1 MNVSDVSALF
11 IPHILV
17 EEPHHPDNV
26 RFRASISHRK
36 GMARGVAM
44 KGGIDGIKGP
54 GFPRNAR
61 IITRFSQVW
70 HKGVAKGSSYR
81 IGKCL
86 VFPQTVHCRKGTT
99 NSSVLLLTGIFRPW
113 PVRSSLTERDGN
125 EDRKGTAIRQDQIR
139 ICRRQAVKCQDKSRV
154 KQWRGG
160 EGPRFSHVF
169 HSLSREKGDGTK
181 IDLQNRIGWK
191 G

>member
-1 MNVSDVSALF
+1 M
-11 IPHILV
+11 
-17 EEPHHPDNV
+17 
-26 RFRASISHRK
+26 
-36 GMARGVAM
+36 
-44 KGGIDGIKGP
+44 
-54 GFPRNAR
+54 
-61 IITRFSQVW
+61 
-70 HKGVAKGSSYR
+70 
-81 IGKCL
+81 
-86 VFPQTVHCRKGTT
+86 
-99 NSSVLLLTGIFRPW
+99 TGIFRPW
-113 PVRSSLTERDGN
+113 PVRPSLTERDGN

-191 G
+191 GNTANPIRKKRASSWLYGGENCERTHKIVYAANEPARDQTAQECCNDGKCLRCHLPGCSFLYSAHIPSFFKSNLRKMRGGF

>member
-1 MNVSDVSALF
+1 MDGPSQYIRAVREADSVNVSDVSALF

-81 IGKCL
+81 IGK
-86 VFPQTVHCRKGTT
+86 
-99 NSSVLLLTGIFRPW
+99 W
-113 PVRSSLTERDGN
+113 
-125 EDRKGTAIRQDQIR
+125 
-139 ICRRQAVKCQDKSRV
+139 SRL
-154 KQWRGG
+154 
-160 EGPRFSHVF
+160 STDC
-169 HSLSREKGDGTK
+169 SLSKRDDK
-181 IDLQNRIGWK
+181 
-191 G
+191 